1 MVGLCV
7 RNVASAVA
15 AFGTARIVIVIIIII
30 IVYVT
35 TFEEH
40 GTVLR

>member
-1 MVGLCV
+1 MVRLCV

-15 AFGTARIVIVIIIII
+15 TVGTARIVIII

-35 TFEEH
+35 TVEEH
-40 GTVLR
+40 GAVLR